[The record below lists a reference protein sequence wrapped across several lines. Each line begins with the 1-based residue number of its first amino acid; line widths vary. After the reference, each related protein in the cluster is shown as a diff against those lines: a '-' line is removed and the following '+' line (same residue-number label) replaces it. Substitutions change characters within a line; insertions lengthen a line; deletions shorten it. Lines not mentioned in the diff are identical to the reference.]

1 MDYNRAG
8 HHPVARWILACRNE
22 DGGFG
27 SFPGDISA
35 LGPTYWAVGA
45 LPTFKLALPDPERTA
60 HFICSQQNDD
70 GGFRGRPWGLRWTEK
85 STLAD
90 SYHSVAALRTLGFG
104 VPRPAE
110 LAAFVR
116 SRQRPDGAF
125 LQDLYPET
133 AGVCTETYYAVS
145 VLAAVGAETPRARQ
159 VADFLRGM
167 QNQNV
172 RQDGGFVAEDSPDWQ
187 HLVEDAREWAA
198 WTSPYRDPDP
208 GMKEAIPVAVGYT
221 RATFFALAALRLL
234 GEAAPSAEAA
244 AGFLA
249 RQQHPSGGFVTGMG
263 DYGAYRDRSSGRMS
277 DTYYALA
284 GLEGLLGKGGSSFF
298 ESLSEHGVDVANCGA
313 WIAACQDPGGG
324 FACRLDPASRP
335 SDMAAT
341 AQAVLALALLGRS
354 VPRPRVSSETSR
366 EELPPGARFDLHS
379 PFFQPD
385 QPGQALYVHR
395 IVAPV
400 CALHRTEE
408 AVALDLMRWVNEH
421 LEFGANSRNEAGLII
436 EDGFGACGPQARCL
450 AGLLEAAGI
459 PARFLMVK
467 GHCTCEAFIDGRWCL
482 LDAMF
487 RGAFRRKD
495 GRLCSALD
503 VHEQHRTGRPEIT
516 TFADRRYESFTI
528 YWPKGGPDYTEIEI
542 EAEDSADS
550 PAARRAY
557 PELSAGGGCVP
568 VR

>member
-1 MDYNRAG
+1 M
-8 HHPVARWILACRNE
+8 LACRNE

-35 LGPTYWAVGA
+35 LRPTGWAVQA
-45 LPTFKLALPDPERTA
+45 LHALKLSLAEPERTA
-60 HFICSQQNDD
+60 RFICSQQNGD

-90 SYHSVAALRTLGFG
+90 SYHAVAVLQMLGFG
-104 VPRPAE
+104 VPRAE
-110 LAAFVR
+110 RLAGFVI

-133 AGVCTETYYAVS
+133 AGTCAQTYD
-145 VLAAVGAETPRARQ
+145 AVGILSALGVGIPRARRI
-159 VADFLRGM
+159 AGFLRGM
-167 QNQNV
+167 QDRNV

-187 HLVEDAREWAA
+187 HLVEDARAWAA
-198 WTSPYRDPDP
+198 SPSPYRDPGADA
-208 GMKEAIPVAVGYT
+208 KEAIPVAVGYT
-221 RATFFALAALRLL
+221 RATFCALRALRVL
-234 GEAAPSAEAA
+234 GQASPSPEAA
-244 AGFLA
+244 AAFLA
-249 RQQHPSGGFVTGMG
+249 RQQHASGGFATGLG
-263 DYGAYRDRSSGRMS
+263 DYGAYCDRGKGRMS
-277 DTYYALA
+277 DTYHALA
-284 GLEGLLGKGGSSFF
+284 GLEGLLGEEGDGFV
-298 ESLSEHGVDVANCGA
+298 ESLLGHGVDPANCGS
-313 WIAACQDPGGG
+313 WIAACQNQDAG
-324 FACRLDPASRP
+324 FASRPDPASRP

-341 AQAVLALALLGRS
+341 AQAVLALVLLGRS
-354 VPRPRVSSETSR
+354 VPHPPGSREISR
-366 EELPPGARFDLHS
+366 EEAPPAAKFDLRS

-395 IVAPV
+395 VAGPV
-400 CALHRTEE
+400 RTAHRADE
-408 AVALDLMRWVNEH
+408 AVAIDLMRWVNEH
-421 LEFGANSRNEAGLII
+421 LEFGANSRNEAALII

-487 RGAFRRKD
+487 QGAFRRKD

-503 VHEQHRTGRPEIT
+503 VHEQHRTERPEIT
-516 TFADRRYESFTI
+516 TFGDWRYESFTI
-528 YWPKGGPDYTEIEI
+528 YWPQGGPDYTEIEI
-542 EAEDSADS
+542 KAEDSADS

-557 PELSAGGGCVP
+557 PEPSAG
-568 VR
+568 